1 MPLDYRANQTDKHCQ
16 STSRAHCM
24 YFLFQVY
31 AHRYKNRIIF
41 GTPCA
46 CTISCGFKSEAKSG
60 KHRDVIVVMYFF
72 FNGQLSR
79 RQEV

>member
-1 MPLDYRANQTDKHCQ
+1 
-16 STSRAHCM
+16 M

-31 AHRYKNRIIF
+31 AYRYKNRIIF

-46 CTISCGFKSEAKSG
+46 CTISCGFKSEAESG

-72 FNGQLSR
+72 KMAD
-79 RQEV
+79 